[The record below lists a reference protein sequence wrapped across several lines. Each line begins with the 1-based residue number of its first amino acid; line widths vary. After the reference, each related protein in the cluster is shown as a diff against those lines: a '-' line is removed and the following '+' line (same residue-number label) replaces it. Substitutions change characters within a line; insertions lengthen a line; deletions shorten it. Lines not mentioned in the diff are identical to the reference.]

1 VLDGPALDGLV
12 LDEHGRPGFARLQ
25 QRMHVI
31 RPSVALLA
39 EVPVRYVVFDILR
52 RAGRLLREEPFTI
65 RRQIL
70 DDLRLDTAG
79 LQVSPM
85 STYTPGEL
93 VMTAARQQGLE
104 GVAANA
110 RGRATSPAGGPGRG
124 SRHRSGTPLE
134 VIIAGGR
141 RAPATRTRWARC
153 CSPRTTGERAVPA
166 GRARLRNAKGA
177 DRPRTGRPVESHR
190 GHPKASTV
198 S

>member
-1 VLDGPALDGLV
+1 LFSRNNRDITASYPDLARLPVADGLVLDGPVLDGLV

-134 VIIAGGR
+134 VIIAG
-141 RAPATRTRWARC
+141 W
-153 CSPRTTGERAVPA
+153 SPSTCHP
-166 GRARLRNAKGA
+166 NALGSLLLA
-177 DRPRTGRPVESHR
+177 AHHG
-190 GHPKASTV
+190 
-198 S
+198 